1 MGTIDL
7 RNEELNSVV
16 SDLATK
22 LDKNNGPTY
31 DVNAIVALT
40 AAEYAAIVTPDAN
53 TLYFIV

>member
-1 MGTIDL
+1 MEIIDL
-7 RNEELNSVV
+7 RNEELS
-16 SDLATK
+16 TK

-40 AAEYAAIVTPDAN
+40 AAEYAAIGTPDAS